1 MNIQQALATAVE
13 YLEQNRESDRGRDAE
28 TLLMHVLGCDRAHVM
43 AHPER
48 ELTAAQAED
57 FEDVVVK
64 RARGVPLQYI
74 TGHQEF
80 WGLDFVVTPAVLI
93 PRPQTEHVVEAAL
106 AIAQEHY
113 AECGDGALQLLDVG
127 TGAGTIALA
136 LAHSLPKAR
145 VLATEISEPALEIA
159 RLNGER
165 LGLAGRVQFQQADLL
180 TGIAASS
187 VDIVAGN
194 PPYIGR
200 KETLGVQRQVREHEP
215 DVALFG
221 GESGME
227 VFEKLLPQ
235 MHEVLRP
242 RGWFALEMGYTQEA
256 PMRALIAA
264 DGRWTDVKIVPD
276 LQGIPR
282 VAVARRG

>member
-1 MNIQQALATAVE
+1 MTIQDALAMAVE
-13 YLEQNRESDRGRDAE
+13 YLAQNRESDKKLDAQ
-28 TLLMHVLGCDRAHVM
+28 TLLMHVLGCDRTHVI

-48 ELTAAQAED
+48 QLTALELED
-57 FEDVVVK
+57 YEDIVVK

-80 WGLDFVVTPAVLI
+80 WGLDFLVTPAVLI
-93 PRPQTEHVVEAAL
+93 PRPQTEHVVEATL
-106 AIAQEHY
+106 EIVREHY
-113 AECGDGALQLLDVG
+113 ANRRDGELQLLDVG

-136 LAHSLPKAR
+136 LAHTLPQAR
-145 VLATEISEPALEIA
+145 VLATEISEPALDVA
-159 RLNGER
+159 RKNSER
-165 LGLAGRVQFQQADLL
+165 LGLTDHVSFQQADLL
-180 TGIAASS
+180 TGVALDSI
-187 VDIVAGN
+187 DIVAGN

-227 VFEKLLPQ
+227 VFERLLPQ
-235 MHEVLRP
+235 MHFVLKEH
-242 RGWFALEMGYTQEA
+242 GWFALEMGYTQEE
-256 PMRALIAA
+256 PMRKLIAS
-264 DGRWTDVKIVPD
+264 DGRWVQMRIVPD

-282 VAVARRG
+282 VAVARKT

>member
-1 MNIQQALATAVE
+1 MTIKQALTTAVE
-13 YLEQNRESDRGRDAE
+13 YLQENRESEHRRDAE
-28 TLLMHVLGCDRAHVM
+28 TLMMQVMGCDRAHVH

-48 ELTAAQAED
+48 ELTALQWED
-57 FEDVVVK
+57 YEDAVAK

-80 WGLDFVVTPAVLI
+80 WGLDFLVSPAVLI

-106 AIAQEHY
+106 AIVAEHY
-113 AECGDGALQLLDVG
+113 ASCAEGELHLLDVG

-136 LAHSLPKAR
+136 LAHTLPKAR
-145 VLATEISEPALEIA
+145 VLATEISAEALEVA
-159 RLNGER
+159 RQNGAR
-165 LGLAGRVQFQQADLL
+165 LGLSNRVRFQQADLL
-180 TGIAASS
+180 TGIASGS
-187 VDIVAGN
+187 IDIVAGN

-235 MHEVLRP
+235 MVEVLKP
-242 RGWFALEMGYTQEA
+242 HGWFALEMGYTQEE
-256 PMRALIAA
+256 PMRKLIAE
-264 DGRWTDVKIVPD
+264 DGRWTQVQIVPD

-282 VAVARRG
+282 VAVARRI